1 MPSIDSSAL
10 FAALI
15 RTQVS
20 CLRKKNMPATE
31 KAEKK
36 PPPQTESDLA
46 ITLLA
51 RIAAIDP
58 DDPQRERKAFGL
70 FLESILITEFGD
82 ALCNDPA
89 FYDMAEKIHTQM
101 AADQDVAQHMLMTSR
116 MLLERAAQAH
126 PEKR

>member
-1 MPSIDSSAL
+1 MPSIDSSTP

-15 RTQVS
+15 RTRVS
-20 CLRKKNMPATE
+20 CLRKKVVPATE
-31 KAEKK
+31 KAVKK
-36 PPPQTESDLA
+36 PPQTESDLA

-58 DDPQRERKAFGL
+58 DDPQRERKAFDL
-70 FLESILITEFGD
+70 FLESILISEFGD

-101 AADQDVAQHMLMTSR
+101 EADQDVVQHMQMASR